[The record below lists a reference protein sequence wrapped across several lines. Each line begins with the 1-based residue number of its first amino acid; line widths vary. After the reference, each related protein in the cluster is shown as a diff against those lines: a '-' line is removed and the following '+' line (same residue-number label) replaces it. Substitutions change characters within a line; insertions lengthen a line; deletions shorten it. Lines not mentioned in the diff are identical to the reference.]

1 MKKTVIFSIAIIYL
15 ISIIVVTFFGMQSR
29 LDQFQV
35 YMTKIEITSYDQV
48 VNGNKYTFVDFND
61 DEGYASM
68 FIEYTYA
75 PDNASYPD
83 KVSFSLSG
91 NTYIDENGETAYY
104 AEVSANGEIVFYSR
118 KAVVLTI
125 RTTDGSSLSDSVT
138 IICR

>member
-35 YMTKIEITSYDQV
+35 YMTKIEITSYEQV

-91 NTYIDENGETAYY
+91 NTYVDENGETAYY
-104 AEVSANGEIVFYSR
+104 AEVSPNGEVVFYSR
-118 KAVVLTI
+118 KAIVLTI